1 MTKTKVNEK
10 PFMWLED
17 NADKRFL
24 YLFGGSSSSK
34 SHTVA
39 QWLILMRLFS
49 WNNIGILVVR
59 KTRSACKDSCWR
71 LVRNWLRDMEYNEG
85 EDYIVNKSDLTITT
99 KANSFMMFDGLDNVF
114 KKKSIE
120 GINIVW
126 VEEAA
131 GIRHDAMITI
141 DEFLHL
147 DINCRSHNQNGT
159 NQIICTFNPV
169 DPVGNQWLEDRT
181 KRKDRDAGVSA
192 VMMLNHEDNPFLDKA
207 ERDRI
212 ESWAKED
219 EEYRKIYKLGQWAT
233 PSYIIYERWDVV
245 QDWPQRFDERVW
257 GLDFGYS
264 SNEAALVELRF
275 VGEKEVYEREHIYQT
290 GLTNPALI
298 TLMNDI
304 VPKNDLMIADSAE
317 PKSIQDIRNAGFNVI
332 ACDKGPDSVRYG
344 IDTVKRMDVH
354 ILTGSEN
361 LQKEK
366 RGYKWKQD
374 AQGNPTTE
382 PFKFRNH
389 LMDAERYAIC
399 KVKRLVEAGMAFAED
414 EKKGD
419 TIQQRYGKPEEA
431 KMPVPHEIT
440 DEDEDIENDDMW
452 EIDD

>member
-1 MTKTKVNEK
+1 MPKTQVSEK
-10 PFMWLED
+10 PFLWLND

-24 YLFGGSSSSK
+24 YLYGGSSSGK

-49 WNNIGILVVR
+49 WSNIGILVVR
-59 KTRSACKDSCWR
+59 KTRSACKDSCWK
-71 LVRNWLRDMEYNEG
+71 LVRNWLRDMDFIEG
-85 EDYIVNKSDLTITT
+85 EDYIANKSDLTITT
-99 KANSFMMFDGLDNVF
+99 PANSFMMFDGLDNVY

-141 DEFLHL
+141 EEFLHL

-169 DPVGNQWLEDRT
+169 DPVNNQWLEDRT
-181 KRKDRDAGVSA
+181 KRKDRDAGISEVL
-192 VMMLNHEDNPFLDKA
+192 MLNHESNPFLGDV
-207 ERDRI
+207 ERQRI
-212 ESWAKED
+212 ESWAEED

-275 VGEKEVYEREHIYQT
+275 VGEEEVYEREHIYQT

-298 TLMNDI
+298 SLMNDI
-304 VPKNDLMIADSAE
+304 VPKNEKVIADSAE
-317 PKSIQDIRNAGFNVI
+317 PKSIQDILNAGFNVI

-344 IDTVKRMDVH
+344 IDTVKRMNVH
-354 ILTGSEN
+354 ILVGSEN

-374 AQGNPTTE
+374 AQGNQTQE

-399 KVKRLVEAGMAFAED
+399 KVKRMIEAGMTFAEP
-414 EKKGD
+414 EERGNI
-419 TIQQRYGKPEEA
+419 IQQRYGISKEKEKPVVSE
-431 KMPVPHEIT
+431 PVSK
-440 DEDEDIENDDMW
+440 EDDIMNDDLWDIE
-452 EIDD
+452 E